1 MFKLES
7 IWDKQ
12 KITEHIMNSFNDIVS
27 INPNIE
33 TITLKDA
40 WSVQMIIYQYV
51 HTLRRCYCKYDDSD
65 TEIAFDD
72 LKDIISHNVVQLVN
86 EVKMLVKTCELE
98 KLGKSHNKTNTRPYN
113 NDTSEVDNTIID
125 NVSYTDINSL
135 SILIEFVKN
144 NSIYLKSIYK
154 EISTIVVMIYG
165 V

>member
-12 KITEHIMNSFNDIVS
+12 KIAEHIMNSFNDIVS

-51 HTLRRCYCKYDDSD
+51 HTLRKCYCKYDDSD

-113 NDTSEVDNTIID
+113 NDSDVDNTIID

-154 EISTIVVMIYG
+154 EISTIVIMIYG